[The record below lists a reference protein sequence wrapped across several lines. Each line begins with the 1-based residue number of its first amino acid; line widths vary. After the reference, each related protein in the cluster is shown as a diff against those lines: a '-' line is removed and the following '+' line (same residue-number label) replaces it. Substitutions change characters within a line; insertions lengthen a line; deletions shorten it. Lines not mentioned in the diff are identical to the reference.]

1 MKESLYKQNDKI
13 KDKEDENYN
22 LILSSQEETLR
33 HLYTF
38 NKNNAIHKFPSSLK
52 LSLLNGIYYLD
63 NHIKF
68 FSFLK
73 FFFGFIFLILP
84 LLSIIYIVYLVNT
97 DKNKFIFF
105 PFFVSICLINCSLL
119 VFVVIK
125 INDSCRMFGILT
137 LSYERIYNF
146 KIIKFIFVNFF
157 IIWFLFILENF
168 VNNYNLLKEKVAQ
181 SRSKEIFSR
190 IFNEGTYILR
200 LLFIFLFWDLEK
212 NKDNKY
218 IHDYIGYFEYED
230 KFFTDFN
237 NIFIKLFIPII
248 TFSACGILKI
258 IFIKTSRGLVYI
270 ILFVVI
276 IFFSFYIYFFDIFSQ
291 GFNNNKIKEETEEYF
306 KRSNSK
312 YFEIIPITIIILI
325 LIILN
330 TKLCLVDLMH
340 KKYYS
345 YQNKSKNNFIA
356 FLVICSFILNTSGYA
371 LLLYILYNLFFIEI
385 TPLFSIKDFN
395 LYWFLIY
402 LALLLIF
409 TGYAFPFG
417 HYYFKLLYHSTAFEC
432 FNHYIKNDFYINSS
446 GNLKKASGKI
456 YQKKKKDKSY
466 Y

>member
-52 LSLLNGIYYLD
+52 LSLINGIYYLD

-68 FSFLK
+68 YSFLK

-270 ILFVVI
+270 ILFIVI
-276 IFFSFYIYFFDIFSQ
+276 IFFSFYIYFFDIFSK

>member
-270 ILFVVI
+270 ILFIVI
-276 IFFSFYIYFFDIFSQ
+276 IFFSFYIYFFDIFSK

>member
-270 ILFVVI
+270 ILFIVI
-276 IFFSFYIYFFDIFSQ
+276 IFFSFYIYFFDIFSK

-456 YQKKKKDKSY
+456 YQKKKEG
-466 Y
+466 

>member
-258 IFIKTSRGLVYI
+258 IFIKTSRGLMYI
-270 ILFVVI
+270 ILFIVI

>member
-1 MKESLYKQNDKI
+1 MKENLYKQNDKI

-270 ILFVVI
+270 ILFIVI

>member
-22 LILSSQEETLR
+22 IILSSQEETLR

-270 ILFVVI
+270 ILFIVI

>member
-276 IFFSFYIYFFDIFSQ
+276 IFFSFYIYFFDIFSK
-291 GFNNNKIKEETEEYF
+291 GFDDNKIKEETEEYF

-356 FLVICSFILNTSGYA
+356 FLVICYFILNTSGYA

>member
-270 ILFVVI
+270 ILFIVI

-395 LYWFLIY
+395 LYWLLIY

-456 YQKKKKDKSY
+456 YQKKKEG
-466 Y
+466 

>member
-270 ILFVVI
+270 ILFIVI

>member
-248 TFSACGILKI
+248 TFSACGISKI

-270 ILFVVI
+270 ILFIVI
-276 IFFSFYIYFFDIFSQ
+276 IFFSFYIYFFDIFSK

>member
-38 NKNNAIHKFPSSLK
+38 NKNNTIHKFPSSLK

-270 ILFVVI
+270 ILFIVI
-276 IFFSFYIYFFDIFSQ
+276 IFFSFYIYFFDIFSK

>member
-248 TFSACGILKI
+248 TSSACGILKI

-270 ILFVVI
+270 ILFIVI

>member
-1 MKESLYKQNDKI
+1 M
-13 KDKEDENYN
+13 
-22 LILSSQEETLR
+22 
-33 HLYTF
+33 
-38 NKNNAIHKFPSSLK
+38 
-52 LSLLNGIYYLD
+52 
-63 NHIKF
+63 
-68 FSFLK
+68 
-73 FFFGFIFLILP
+73 
-84 LLSIIYIVYLVNT
+84 
-97 DKNKFIFF
+97 
-105 PFFVSICLINCSLL
+105 
-119 VFVVIK
+119 
-125 INDSCRMFGILT
+125 
-137 LSYERIYNF
+137 
-146 KIIKFIFVNFF
+146 
-157 IIWFLFILENF
+157 ENF

-270 ILFVVI
+270 ILFIVI
-276 IFFSFYIYFFDIFSQ
+276 IFFSFYIYFFDIFSK

>member
-52 LSLLNGIYYLD
+52 LSLLSGIYYLD

-68 FSFLK
+68 YSFLK

-270 ILFVVI
+270 ILFIVI